1 MRLKLFTLGLVLCIS
16 ALAAPNEWTRCGRHS
31 SASKPATGTIAP
43 TATTAATTEQSS
55 LLISRLL
62 YNI

>member
-16 ALAAPNEWTRCGRHS
+16 ALAAPNECARCGRHS
-31 SASKPATGTIAP
+31 SARKPVTPA
-43 TATTAATTEQSS
+43 TAATPMAPEQSS

-62 YNI
+62 YI